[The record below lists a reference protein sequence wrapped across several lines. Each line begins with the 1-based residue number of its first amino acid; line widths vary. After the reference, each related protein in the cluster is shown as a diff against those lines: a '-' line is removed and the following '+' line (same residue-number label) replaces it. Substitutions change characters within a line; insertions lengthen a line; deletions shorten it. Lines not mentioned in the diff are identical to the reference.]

1 MHILNKKNITITQL
15 VILLLTGIM
24 FDSCKK
30 NNYSVDLDSPKE
42 APEFAQFAPA
52 DRRQSRYY
60 PLLENNAPFKIPI
73 GFTNISN
80 EDREIKLS
88 YTSKRAVIG
97 TDYTSAPSILI
108 PAGKALDSLV
118 FTGIY
123 NQYPIGRRDT
133 VVIKITDR
141 KAVDR
146 KDTFEIILERYCD
159 VILAQLGGEF
169 ARTREFRSNGTYS
182 YGPYS
187 TFVDNLTATGP
198 TRAEGFFVNL
208 YDEGWND
215 IKFIMDWSDPANFSI
230 TVPRQAT
237 GKTGSSDV
245 QFVRTSASGV
255 NTFSSCTSTFTV
267 SLDLLGGNNDNV
279 LSTGY
284 QFRLVR

>member
-1 MHILNKKNITITQL
+1 MYILNKKFLNIAQL
-15 VILLLTGIM
+15 LILMLTGII

-30 NNYSVDLDSPKE
+30 NNYSVDLDTPKE

-60 PLLENNAPFKIPI
+60 PIDVNNTPFKIPV

-80 EDREIKLS
+80 EDREIKFT
-88 YTSKRAVIG
+88 YTSRRAVQG
-97 TDYTSAPSILI
+97 TNYTSAQTILI
-108 PAGKALDSLV
+108 PAGKAIDSLV
-118 FTGIY
+118 FTGVY
-123 NQYPIGRRDT
+123 NQYPVGRRDT

-146 KDTFEIILERYCD
+146 KDTFELVLERYCD
-159 VILAQLGGEF
+159 VVLAQLGGEF
-169 ARTREFRSNGTYS
+169 AQTREFRSTGTLA
-182 YGPYS
+182 YGPYT
-187 TFVDNLTATGP
+187 TFVENLTRTGP
-198 TRAEGFFVNL
+198 TSAEGFFVNL

-215 IKFIMDWSDPANFSI
+215 IKFIMNWSNPANFSI

-245 QFVRTSASGV
+245 QFVRTSTGRV
-255 NTFSSCTSTFTV
+255 NTFSSCSSTFTV

-279 LSTGY
+279 LSSGY
-284 QFRLVR
+284 RFVLAR